1 MKESGL
7 ARSILFPAIL
17 LLAAVP
23 NKTYPAQQQTPRQKL
38 RENAWNILWTGTHS
52 SDKGQRSKAVA
63 ALGLLQ
69 PSPEVVQLAEDKLRD
84 PEPAVRSAAA
94 TALGEMNAVASGP
107 KLRKALKDNNLSVA
121 LAAARSLL
129 LMKKQVG
136 YRVYYEVLTGKRES
150 GQGLLQQ
157 QINQL
162 DSPKK
167 FAEFAFD
174 QGIGFLPYAGYGVE
188 ILQALSKKSDAPL
201 RAAAA
206 GILTHDPNPRSGRAL
221 AAACTDKDWIVR
233 VAALKAIAVRGDP
246 AFLPQVKNEMT
257 DRVDIVRYTA
267 AAAIL
272 RLTWPSEG
280 TKVAEQQ

>member
-7 ARSILFPAIL
+7 ARSILFPVIL
-17 LLAAVP
+17 LLAVVP
-23 NKTYPAQQQTPRQKL
+23 SKTYPRQQQTPRRKL
-38 RENAWNILWTGTHS
+38 RQNAWSILWTGTHS
-52 SDKGQRSKAVA
+52 SDKAQRARAVS
-63 ALGLLQ
+63 ALGILQ
-69 PSPEVVQLAEDKLRD
+69 PSPEVVHLAEDELRD
-84 PEPAVRSAAA
+84 PEPAVRGAAA
-94 TALGEMNAVASGP
+94 TVLGEMNAVSSVP
-107 KLRKALKDNNLSVA
+107 KLRKVLKDNQLSVA
-121 LAAARSLL
+121 LAAARSLV
-129 LMKKQVG
+129 LMKKRVG

-174 QGIGFLPYAGYGVE
+174 QGIGFLPYAGYGME

-201 RAAAA
+201 RASAA
-206 GILTHDPNPRSGRAL
+206 GILAHDPNPRSGQAL

-233 VAALKAIAVRGDP
+233 VAALKAIAVRGNTI
-246 AFLPQVKNEMT
+246 FLPQVKKEMT
-257 DRVDIVRYTA
+257 DSVDVVRYTA

-280 TKVAEQQ
+280 TKGAEQ